1 MKFKVA
7 RSLLVLSLALILV
20 IGGTTVAWFTAEYKM
35 PSAAE
40 LIMGTLSFKITNTEV
55 CSTTKGARLA
65 EAGDTFAWDADECK
79 EFSWT
84 IENTGSKT
92 AFFRARPEAGF
103 TGSGEPEKEATAW
116 GEGND
121 FSGGNWAMYFEYQG
135 GEKQV
140 ILKGKQK
147 GENRKETFD
156 AGMITVKPGENDKVI
171 ITIQTKDGWK
181 MLDSHVHLAKTPD
194 NFPIGGGGNP
204 NPGKF
209 AYKKHY
215 LSASCTYEIE
225 SCKFYDTT
233 LIAVHACL
241 TKGEGEETTQKNII
255 NWSLPDGSA
264 WEAGLDDGWF
274 YHCQPVEN
282 GEEITLEL
290 EGCLDVDAGN
300 GSCTVWLEAEAV
312 QATHGAASAEWGS
325 INPCSSQ

>member
-79 EFSWT
+79 EFHWT
-84 IENTGSKT
+84 FENTGSKRS
-92 AFFRARPEAGF
+92 FFRARPVAEF
-103 TGSGEPEKEATAW
+103 TGLGSSIQEESAW
-116 GEGND
+116 GEGTR
-121 FSGGNWAMYFEYQG
+121 FSEQGNWSMYFTHTG
-135 GEKQV
+135 GATTTTK
-140 ILKGKQK
+140 LL
-147 GENRKETFD
+147 
-156 AGMITVKPGENDKVI
+156 AGQNIDIGTVKVWEEENKLHVCY
-171 ITIQTKDGWK
+171 TTQDGWY
-181 MLDSHVHLAKTPD
+181 LTETHLAVAESMKGLLGGKEKNPAPGQ
-194 NFPIGGGGNP
+194 FPYQNNHGMVQS
-204 NPGKF
+204 F
-209 AYKKHY
+209 
-215 LSASCTYEIE
+215 TYEIDLPD
-225 SCKFYDTT
+225 YNHVY
-233 LIAVHACL
+233 LAAHA
-241 TKGEGEETTQKNII
+241 KVEKRAETAADAQIT
-255 NWSLPDGSA
+255 WSLPAGSPWAVGQSPDG
-264 WEAGLDDGWF
+264 EPDGW
-274 YHCQPVEN
+274 YYYCQPVEN